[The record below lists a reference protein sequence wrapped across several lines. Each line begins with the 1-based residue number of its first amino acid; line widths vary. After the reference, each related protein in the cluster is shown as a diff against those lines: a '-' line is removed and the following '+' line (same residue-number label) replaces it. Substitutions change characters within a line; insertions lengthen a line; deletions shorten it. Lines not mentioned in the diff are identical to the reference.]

1 MADHDSMSLESP
13 LVSVIVPTFNRLHY
27 LQGAVE
33 SVRNQRY
40 RCWELI
46 VVDDGS
52 ADETVAYL
60 RSLRDPRISVVTL
73 VHCGVVARI
82 RNAGIRCANGEYVA
96 FLDSDDLWMPDKL
109 HEQVRATSDSGCRWS
124 YTRFGMID
132 ERGRSMPIPSGPKW
146 HPHSGW
152 ILPALITTEAT
163 VGISTIIVQRRLL
176 DEAGRFD
183 EDPLINFREDYDL
196 FLRLAGKARALA
208 VDHQLAVVRQHAGR
222 SSGTLANPFRTTARV
237 YDKFLASSHDPH
249 VRHLAKV
256 RRRYHRLRAAKHEAK
271 RTLARFLRLGSHS

>member
-1 MADHDSMSLESP
+1 M
-13 LVSVIVPTFNRLHY
+13 SVIIPTFNRLHY
-27 LQGAVE
+27 VQCAVE
-33 SVRNQRY
+33 SVRNQSY

-52 ADETVAYL
+52 ADETVAFV

-73 VHCGVVARI
+73 AHSGVVACI
-82 RNAGIRCANGEYVA
+82 RNAGITRANGEYVA

-109 HEQVRATSDSGCRWS
+109 HEQVRATTDGGCRWS
-124 YTRFGMID
+124 YTRFGMMD
-132 ERGRSMPIPSGPKW
+132 ERGQSLPMLSGPKW

-163 VGISTIIVQRRLL
+163 VGISTIIVQKRLL

-183 EDPLINFREDYDL
+183 EDPRIVFREDYDL
-196 FLRLAGKARALA
+196 LLRLAGKARVLA
-208 VDHQLAVVRQHAGR
+208 VDRQLAVVRQHAGR
-222 SSGTLANPFRTTARV
+222 SSGTLANPFRATARV
-237 YDKFLASSHDPH
+237 YDKFLASSRDPH

-256 RRRYHRLRAAKHEAK
+256 RRRYHRLRAARHEAQ
-271 RTLARFLRLGSHS
+271 RALSRFLRLGSYS